1 MALIVLLIAPRLEK
15 VLKSIIEHIPL
26 PNKWRPS
33 LEKMLEQ
40 FLQGAASFQK
50 PERSALFFLLT
61 CLIWL
66 LDGIS
71 MMISAKAFSIDLSL
85 GQSLLL
91 LVGLGLS
98 SAIPSAPGYI
108 GIYQYTAVIILAIY
122 GVPKSQAL
130 AFILVAQAIGMLL
143 TLIWG
148 LVGFGVLGIH
158 RKELKAEP
166 TNQMDTKGDLSD
178 V

>member
-15 VLKSIIEHIPL
+15 LLKSVLGHIPL

-33 LEKMLEQ
+33 LEKMLDQ

-50 PERSALFFLLT
+50 PERSALFLLST
-61 CLIWL
+61 LLIWL
-66 LDGIS
+66 FDGTS
-71 MMISAKAFSIDLSL
+71 MMISAKAFSIEISLSK
-85 GQSLLL
+85 SLLL

-108 GIYQYTAVIILAIY
+108 GIYQFTAVTFLAIFGY
-122 GVPKSQAL
+122 PKSQAL
-130 AFILVAQAIGMLL
+130 AFILVAQAIGMIL

-148 LVGFGVLGIH
+148 LVGLGILGIN
-158 RKELKAEP
+158 RSDLGDEINNP
-166 TNQMDTKGDLSD
+166 VDTRGNLQSD
-178 V
+178 